1 MRAGS
6 VPVCTTG
13 KGPPPGQRGERN
25 RLPWTSR
32 LCSLEPG
39 MQERSS
45 NLPEVTQRRSRGLGC
60 KVHSVRHRPTM
71 NRPLKGLQEAA
82 LESRVMLVSSVTQ
95 LCPILCDPIDCS
107 TPGFPV
113 HHQLPE
119 LAQTHVHQVS
129 DAIPPSHRLSSL
141 SSALNL
147 SQHEGLFK

>member
-1 MRAGS
+1 
-6 VPVCTTG
+6 
-13 KGPPPGQRGERN
+13 
-25 RLPWTSR
+25 
-32 LCSLEPG
+32 

-95 LCPILCDPIDCS
+95 LCPILCDPIDCL
-107 TPGFPV
+107 G
-113 HHQLPE
+113 
-119 LAQTHVHQVS
+119 
-129 DAIPPSHRLSSL
+129 AIQPSHRLSSL

-147 SQHEGLFK
+147 SQHEGLIQ